1 MAKVHVNTAFLA
13 GNIMVKLIIKFTIG
27 EIMVMIYD
35 QIEFHNVEEITA
47 TDKGCLLSRLPLSI
61 ARQLNE
67 GIPNSR
73 TYMGAGVELRFR
85 MPKREVTLHL
95 RADANEEAQTAL
107 IYFGSIQGGWQY
119 SSKTIGE
126 QDTALHIPYPE
137 NMDEMERIS
146 QKAGLSFSPWLVRV
160 LLPYGTCYYL
170 GKEGETLPPLSGD
183 EPTACY
189 LAYGSSITHGSL
201 GLVTPLTYVFRITSI
216 LGTDC
221 LNQGYAGCAHMER
234 TMAEYLVS
242 RKDWTFAS
250 LEMGVNMLGTELTDE
265 AYEKRICDFLQPF
278 KEDDRPV
285 FVTDI
290 FTKNGGNRKRAEV
303 FREIVRRNTEGS
315 RLIYTPGKE
324 LLSQPEYISADMT
337 HPTLEGQ
344 MQVAQRWSEVMR
356 RAYDG

>member
-1 MAKVHVNTAFLA
+1 
-13 GNIMVKLIIKFTIG
+13 
-27 EIMVMIYD
+27 MIYD
-35 QIEFHNVEEITA
+35 QIEFHNAEEIIT
-47 TDKGCLLSRLPLSI
+47 TDRGCRLSRLPLSI
-61 ARQLNE
+61 AWQLNE
-67 GIPNSR
+67 GVPNSR
-73 TYMGAGVELRFR
+73 AYMGTGVELRFR

-126 QDTALHIPYPE
+126 QDTAIHIPYPE
-137 NMDEMERIS
+137 NMEELEKIS
-146 QKAGLSFSPWLVRV
+146 QKAGLPFSPWLVRV

-170 GKEGETLPPLSGD
+170 GKEGETLPPFTGD

-189 LAYGSSITHGSL
+189 LTYGSSITHGSL
-201 GLVTPLTYVFRITSI
+201 GLVTPLTYAFRIASV
-216 LGTDC
+216 LGTDY

-234 TMAEYLVS
+234 PMAEYLVS

-250 LEMGVNMLGTELTDE
+250 LEMGVNMLGTTLSNE
-265 AYEKRICDFLQPF
+265 AYEKRIQEFLEPF
-278 KEDDRPV
+278 QKDGRPV
-285 FVTDI
+285 FVTDV
-290 FTKNGGNRKRAEV
+290 FTKNGGDQERAEI

-324 LLSQPEYISADMT
+324 LLSQQEYISVDMT

-344 MQVAQRWSEVMR
+344 LMVAQRWSEAMR